1 MHTYDVVVIGTG
13 TSGQT
18 AAMELA
24 VEGFSVAIVEQS
36 DTPGGVCALH
46 GCQAKKYFYEVAEL
60 AAKASHLE
68 GLGISQPPRVSW
80 AQIAAAKN
88 RFTSA
93 VPGNTVASLTGNNIS
108 FVSGTA
114 SFVNSHRIKVGD
126 DYLEAEFFIIATGAE
141 PLRLPMAGNEHLLTS
156 NEFLALEELPSR
168 LVFVGGG
175 FISFEFAHY
184 AARLVDGPKE
194 IVILEALDRPL
205 GPFDGDMVRQ
215 LMTSSA
221 DDGIKIRCEAHIS
234 AIKKTAAGY
243 TVRLDDGE
251 QVTGDLVINGAGR
264 AAALNALHLENA
276 GVEFSRAGISVD
288 RGMRSS
294 VATIFAVG
302 DCADTLMLARV
313 ADREALV
320 AVHNIISAKQG
331 GEQEL
336 ISYDAAP
343 AVLFTYPQL
352 AMVGKTEEQLKA
364 ENIGYWKSM
373 DSNLGWPTYRRI
385 GLRHAA
391 FKILVDENDLV
402 LGAHILS
409 DNATGLINTFRLA
422 MLHGI
427 DIRKLHHDAV
437 MSPYPSRESDMLYML
452 APLVE

>member
-13 TSGQT
+13 TAGQT
-18 AAMELA
+18 AATELA
-24 VEGFSVAIVEQS
+24 VEGFNVAVVEQS

-68 GLGISQPPRVSW
+68 GLGISGQPRMSW
-80 AQIAAAKN
+80 GQIAAAKN
-88 RFTSA
+88 EFTST
-93 VPGNTVASLTGNNIS
+93 VPKNTVSSLTGNNIN
-108 FVSGTA
+108 FVAGAA
-114 SFVNSHRIKVGD
+114 SFESPHRLRVGD
-126 DYLEAEFFIIATGAE
+126 DHLEAEFFVIATGAE
-141 PLRLPMAGNEHLLTS
+141 PLQLPLTGTEHLLTS
-156 NEFLALEELPSR
+156 NDFLALEELPSR

-184 AARLVDGPKE
+184 AARLSDDPKE
-194 IVILEALDRPL
+194 IIILEALDRPL
-205 GPFDGDMVRQ
+205 GPFDGDMVQQ
-215 LMTSSA
+215 LVASSA
-221 DDGIKIRCEAHIS
+221 DDGIEVRCQVKISEIE
-234 AIKKTAAGY
+234 KTDGGY
-243 TVRLDDGE
+243 NVRLDDGE
-251 QVTGDLVINGAGR
+251 LVSGDLVINGAGR
-264 AAALNALHLENA
+264 TPNIEALQLENA
-276 GVEFSRAGISVD
+276 GVEFSRNGIAVD
-288 RGMRSS
+288 KGMRSS

-320 AVHNIISAKQG
+320 AVHNILSAKEG
-331 GEQEL
+331 GGQDV
-336 ISYDAAP
+336 ISYAEAP

-364 ENIGYWKSM
+364 EKIRYWKSM
-373 DSNLGWPTYRRI
+373 DTNLGWPTYRRI

-391 FKILVDENDLV
+391 YKILVDEHDLV

-409 DNATGLINTFRLA
+409 DHATGLINTFRLA
-422 MLHGI
+422 MIHGL
-427 DIRKLHHDAV
+427 DIRKLHHDAI